1 MGGHTTGVLLG
12 TTLVGTTLVWS
23 QRSLEADG
31 EWAAGLMGQRGK
43 PSRRREGAR
52 AGAPGGRI
60 AFVPRRGKAAARRW
74 PMWPPC
80 RAVPFCAVLRRA
92 ARRQAGPEHVQL
104 QQAPGREP
112 QRRGCEPGGEEG
124 P

>member
-1 MGGHTTGVLLG
+1 MGWEKSGWG
-12 TTLVGTTLVWS
+12 TYGDPAGDPPLVWC
-23 QRSLEADG
+23 QCLLEADG
-31 EWAAGLMGQRGK
+31 EWQLMGQRGK
-43 PSRRREGAR
+43 PTRRGEGTR
-52 AGAPGGRI
+52 ADASGGRI
-60 AFVPRRGKAAARRW
+60 AFVPGRAAARCG

-80 RAVPFCAVLRRA
+80 RAVSRCA

-104 QQAPGREP
+104 RQAPGREP